1 MIEAISPLESTS
13 NVAVKPQV
21 DGTIVQILAKVEA
34 LLFNAAN
41 FTNIGS
47 AFTGIL
53 IVEVAMQKLEQSLS
67 INEAAMHPPNPG
79 CG

>member
-1 MIEAISPLESTS
+1 MPTMAMRSATTAALLVNSS
-13 NVAVKPQV
+13 VAVKPQV

-34 LLFNAAN
+34 LFNAAN

-53 IVEVAMQKLEQSLS
+53 IVEVAA
-67 INEAAMHPPNPG
+67 EA
-79 CG
+79 